1 MLSITKLF
9 HFEAGHRLSNYE
21 GPCKNIHGHSYKL
34 HITITGEKLT
44 NGILIDFKVLKKIV
58 ETAVINEMDH
68 TLLLKRNEFNIKATE
83 NLGSKI
89 LWLDEDPTA
98 EYLVTYIGSKIKDEL
113 PEGIK
118 LLRLRLYET
127 DSCYAEMEYPA

>member
-9 HFEAGHRLSNYE
+9 HFEAGHRLSNYD

-34 HITITGEKLT
+34 HITITGEKLN

-58 ETAVINEMDH
+58 ETVVINDMDH
-68 TLLLKRNEFNIKATE
+68 SLLLKRNELNLTATE

-127 DSCYAEMEYPA
+127 DSCYAEMEYQG

>member
-9 HFEAGHRLSNYE
+9 HFEAGHRLSNYD

-34 HITITGEKLT
+34 HISITGEKLT

-68 TLLLKRNEFNIKATE
+68 SLLLKRNELNITATE

-98 EYLVTYIGSKIKDEL
+98 EYLVTYIGSKIQNEL
-113 PEGIK
+113 PAGIR

-127 DSCYAEMEYPA
+127 DSCYAEMEYSV